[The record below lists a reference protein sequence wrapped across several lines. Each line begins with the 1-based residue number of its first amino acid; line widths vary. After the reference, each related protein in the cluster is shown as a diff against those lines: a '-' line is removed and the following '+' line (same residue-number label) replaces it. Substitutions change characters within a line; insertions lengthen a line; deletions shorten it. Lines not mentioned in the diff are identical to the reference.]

1 MTLREKLEARKA
13 ASADKI
19 PAHVKAVMGR
29 SLEELRHSGI
39 VGRALSVGDEAPDFT
54 LPNAGGGTVH
64 LAELLTAGPVVI
76 SFYRGGWCPYC
87 NLELAALQEAVTEL
101 EEAGGGLV
109 AISPN
114 LPDESLTTVERHA
127 LGFPVLSDVGN
138 VVARRFGL
146 VFEVPDDLEAVY
158 RAMGHDIGKVNGTDR
173 WEIPLP
179 ATYVVDP
186 AGAIRFAFVDAD
198 YRNRAEPADI
208 VEVLRTL

>member
-13 ASADKI
+13 ASADRT
-19 PAHVKAVMGR
+19 PDHVKAVMGR
-29 SLEELRHSGI
+29 SLEALRHSGI
-39 VGRALSVGDEAPDFT
+39 VGRALAVGDEAPDFT
-54 LPNAGGGTVH
+54 LPNATGEPVH
-64 LAELLTAGPVVI
+64 LAELLAAGPVVI

-87 NLELAALQEAVTEL
+87 NLELAALQEAVADL
-101 EEAGGGLV
+101 EAAGAGLV

-114 LPDESLTTVERHA
+114 LPDESLTTAERHA
-127 LGFPVLSDVGN
+127 LTFPVLSDVGN

-158 RAMGHDIGKVNGTDR
+158 RAMGHDIGKANGADR

-186 AGAIRFAFVDAD
+186 GGTIRFAFVDAD
-198 YRNRAEPADI
+198 YRLRAEPADVI
-208 VEVLRTL
+208 EILQTL